1 MDCLANAGIRNN
13 PVTERARARER
24 AFNEEVVIET
34 LASSVMVTI
43 SGALAWGGVVRLREV
58 DAFTTVLGSSGGWV
72 LSVVLRLASYVVGG
86 GQVLLGGAILA
97 GVPGAATTCAV
108 FLVCLSVACLL
119 AERRNLD
126 GSCGC
131 PAPAGLPRGRRAT
144 YIRSLVLLTG
154 ATVLIL
160 SPSPQVSVV
169 SLSAGMVLLTTL
181 LLADVFLRAQQG
193 WEQMY
198 ARHEEPLRSHTARP

>member
-1 MDCLANAGIRNN
+1 MDCLASAGTRND
-13 PVTERARARER
+13 PVTNGHMRAEW
-24 AFNEEVVIET
+24 AFNEGVVIET
-34 LASSVMVTI
+34 LASSAMVAI
-43 SGALAWGGVVRLREV
+43 SGALAWGGLVRLRKV
-58 DAFTTVLGSSGGWV
+58 DAFATVLDSSGGWV
-72 LSVVLRLASYVVGG
+72 PSVVLRPASYVVGG

-108 FLVCLSVACLL
+108 VLVCLSVACLL

-131 PAPAGLPRGRRAT
+131 SAPAGLPRGRRAT

-181 LLADVFLRAQQG
+181 LLADVLLRAQQG